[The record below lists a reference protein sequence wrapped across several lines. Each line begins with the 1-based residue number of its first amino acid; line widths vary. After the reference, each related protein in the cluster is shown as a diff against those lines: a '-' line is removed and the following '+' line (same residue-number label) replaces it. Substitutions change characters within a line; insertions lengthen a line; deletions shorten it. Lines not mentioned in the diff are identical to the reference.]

1 MSFGRLAGRPPA
13 QPIAETS
20 ESRGKSSLVGLALFQ
35 IVTAGRIVGHLDA
48 TCAPFDDPVSVP
60 LTAARTIL
68 SGCGL
73 VKNLRPGQ
81 QPSETKRSS
90 CFFRAAAHPLEPPA
104 ADPDVAGPCPV
115 GARARARDVTTS
127 PCRGDALLAQE
138 NSVEPSRSPPRVP
151 PSRSPDFRRP
161 SVPLSTALMAATR
174 SPSPP
179 RSRRGAKMPPI
190 DPGP

>member
-127 PCRGDALLAQE
+127 PCRGDDRDCP
-138 NSVEPSRSPPRVP
+138 VCRCWRRKIPSNHLGRRLEYRLRDRRILGSPRFRFP
-151 PSRSPDFRRP
+151 PH
-161 SVPLSTALMAATR
+161 
-174 SPSPP
+174 
-179 RSRRGAKMPPI
+179 
-190 DPGP
+190 